1 MDVKISQKILA
12 LANFLKKKGLNNAS
26 EQASSLIETSA
37 VFTRRLQEA
46 LTRAGFPL
54 RADGTFGEKT
64 KEAVISFKEMA
75 KSKGLYSGEVDDQ
88 VDLSFIKSVE
98 LFNPHEWDL
107 EEDFSKKEDKKE
119 GFTLFVGDSQ
129 MKGRLGQA
137 LISGSKGK
145 YKVTAKRSTT
155 PAYWSR
161 NSEFKNLLKKGP
173 SKIVVSLN
181 GNGNIGAAKFIQT
194 ILTYAGSDVPV
205 FWTGAPPPIYRPKS
219 NMSKVTTPKR
229 WYDHYIER
237 KKWNDQVKSMIPGSW
252 TFADPYDYITYG
264 EPKET
269 GGYTVD
275 SGYECSGCDG
285 VHLPKDVA
293 NQYASQISSY
303 V

>member
-1 MDVKISQKILA
+1 MDVKVSQKILA
-12 LANFLKKKGLNNAS
+12 LASFLRKEGLDDAS

-37 VFTRRLQEA
+37 IFTRRLQEA
-46 LTRAGFPL
+46 LTRAGFSV
-54 RADGTFGEKT
+54 RADGNFGEKT
-64 KEAVISFKEMA
+64 RQAVISFKELA
-75 KSKGLYSGEVDDQ
+75 KSEGLYSGEIDSQ
-88 VDLSFIKSVE
+88 VSLAFIKSVE
-98 LFNPHEWDL
+98 SFDPHKWFS
-107 EEDFSKKEDKKE
+107 EEELGEKE
-119 GFTLFVGDSQ
+119 GFTLYVGDSQ
-129 MKGRLGQA
+129 MEGSLGKA
-137 LISGSKGK
+137 LMSRSEGE
-145 YKVTAKRSTT
+145 YKVTAQRSTT

-161 NSEFKNLLKKGP
+161 NSKFKNLLKKGP

-237 KKWNDQVKSMIPGSW
+237 KEWNNQVKTMIPGSW
-252 TFADPYDYITYG
+252 IFVDPYDHIRYN

-269 GGYTVD
+269 EGYTVA

-293 NQYASQISSY
+293 EQYASQIVGY
-303 V
+303 I